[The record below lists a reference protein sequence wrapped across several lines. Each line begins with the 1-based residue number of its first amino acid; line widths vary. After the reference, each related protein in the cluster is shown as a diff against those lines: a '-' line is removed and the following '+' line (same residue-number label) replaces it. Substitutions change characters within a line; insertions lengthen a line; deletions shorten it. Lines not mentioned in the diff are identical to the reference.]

1 MSAAH
6 LIALV
11 MAGIVATRCVCVL
24 NILQHQPGRAYH
36 LFIGFGVSYVTLAV
50 TALGAALHILEG
62 TQRGPVKRE
71 PSMPAGVPPM
81 PERLKVDAVAV
92 EQWQEL
98 AVILTKMGVLT
109 TGDGEAL
116 ATLCEVHSAEQSCLL
131 QLRAGGAVMHTDLG
145 GVKPNPAG
153 PMYRS
158 LVAMKA
164 SLLSEFGLT
173 PSSRTKLATQVE
185 VKKDELEEFF
195 TAHG

>member
-1 MSAAH
+1 
-6 LIALV
+6 
-11 MAGIVATRCVCVL
+11 MAKA
-24 NILQHQPGRAYH
+24 GRRPKP
-36 LFIGFGVSYVTLAV
+36 
-50 TALGAALHILEG
+50 TALRILEG
-62 TQRGPVKRE
+62 TANRRPPSRE
-71 PSMPAGVPPM
+71 PSAPKGVPPV
-81 PERLKVDAVAV
+81 PERLKVDAVALAKW
-92 EQWQEL
+92 EEL
-98 AVILTKMGVLT
+98 AAILTQMGVLT

-173 PSSRTKLATQVE
+173 PSSRTKLATPIEKPQ
-185 VKKDELEEFF
+185 DDLEAFF
-195 TAHG
+195 GKHG

>member
-1 MSAAH
+1 MAKAGRRPKPT
-6 LIALV
+6 ALK
-11 MAGIVATRCVCVL
+11 
-24 NILQHQPGRAYH
+24 ILQ
-36 LFIGFGVSYVTLAV
+36 
-50 TALGAALHILEG
+50 G
-62 TQRGPVKRE
+62 TNRGPAKRE
-71 PSMPAGVPPM
+71 PSAPIGVPPM
-81 PERLKVDAVAV
+81 PERLKVDQVAV
-92 EQWQEL
+92 DKWVEL
-98 AVILTKMGVLT
+98 AEILSKMGVLT

-173 PSSRTKLATQVE
+173 PSSRTKLATKAE
-185 VKKDELEEFF
+185 VQKDELEAFF

>member
-1 MSAAH
+1 VAK
-6 LIALV
+6 
-11 MAGIVATRCVCVL
+11 AGRRPKPT
-24 NILQHQPGRAYH
+24 
-36 LFIGFGVSYVTLAV
+36 
-50 TALGAALHILEG
+50 ALHILEG
-62 TQRGPVKRE
+62 TLRGPVKRE
-71 PSMPAGVPPM
+71 PAMPTGVPPM
-81 PERLKVDAVAV
+81 PDRLKVDEVAV
-92 EQWQEL
+92 EKWHEL
-98 AVILTKMGVLT
+98 AGILTRMGVLT

-195 TAHG
+195 SAHG

>member
-1 MSAAH
+1 
-6 LIALV
+6 
-11 MAGIVATRCVCVL
+11 MAKA
-24 NILQHQPGRAYH
+24 GRRPKP
-36 LFIGFGVSYVTLAV
+36 
-50 TALGAALHILEG
+50 TAIRILEG
-62 TQRGPVKRE
+62 TQRGPAKRE
-71 PSMPAGVPPM
+71 PSMPPGVPPM

-92 EQWQEL
+92 EKWQEL
-98 AVILTKMGVLT
+98 AGILTKMGVLT

>member
-1 MSAAH
+1 
-6 LIALV
+6 
-11 MAGIVATRCVCVL
+11 MAKA
-24 NILQHQPGRAYH
+24 GRRPKP
-36 LFIGFGVSYVTLAV
+36 
-50 TALGAALHILEG
+50 TAIRILEG
-62 TQRGPVKRE
+62 TQRGPAKRE
-71 PSMPAGVPPM
+71 PSLLKGVPPM
-81 PERLKVDAVAV
+81 PERLSVDAIAV
-92 EQWQEL
+92 EKWHEL
-98 AVILTKMGVLT
+98 AGILTRMGVLT

-116 ATLCEVHSAEQSCLL
+116 ATLCEVHSAEQSCLM

-195 TAHG
+195 SAHG

>member
-1 MSAAH
+1 
-6 LIALV
+6 
-11 MAGIVATRCVCVL
+11 MAKA
-24 NILQHQPGRAYH
+24 GRRPKP
-36 LFIGFGVSYVTLAV
+36 
-50 TALGAALHILEG
+50 TALRILEG
-62 TQRGPVKRE
+62 TAKSKTKRE
-71 PSMPAGVPPM
+71 PSAPVGVPPM
-81 PERLKVDAVAV
+81 PERLKVDAVAL
-92 EQWQEL
+92 EKWNEL
-98 AVILTKMGVLT
+98 AGILSRMGVLT

-195 TAHG
+195 AAHG

>member
-1 MSAAH
+1 
-6 LIALV
+6 
-11 MAGIVATRCVCVL
+11 MAKA
-24 NILQHQPGRAYH
+24 GRRPKP
-36 LFIGFGVSYVTLAV
+36 
-50 TALGAALHILEG
+50 TAIRILEG
-62 TQRGPVKRE
+62 TQRGPAKRE
-71 PSMPAGVPPM
+71 PSMPPGVPPM

-92 EQWQEL
+92 EKWQEL
-98 AVILTKMGVLT
+98 ASILTKMGVLT

>member
-1 MSAAH
+1 
-6 LIALV
+6 
-11 MAGIVATRCVCVL
+11 MAKA
-24 NILQHQPGRAYH
+24 GRRPKP
-36 LFIGFGVSYVTLAV
+36 T
-50 TALGAALHILEG
+50 ALHILEG

-71 PSMPAGVPPM
+71 PSAPVGVPLM
-81 PERLKVDAVAV
+81 PERLKVDEVAV
-92 EQWQEL
+92 EKWNEL
-98 AVILTKMGVLT
+98 AGILTRMGVLT

-195 TAHG
+195 SAHG

>member
-1 MSAAH
+1 
-6 LIALV
+6 
-11 MAGIVATRCVCVL
+11 MAKA
-24 NILQHQPGRAYH
+24 GRRPKP
-36 LFIGFGVSYVTLAV
+36 
-50 TALGAALHILEG
+50 TALRILEG
-62 TQRGPVKRE
+62 TAKAKPTRE
-71 PSMPAGVPPM
+71 PCAPVGVPPM
-81 PERLKVDAVAV
+81 PERLKVEPVAV
-92 EQWQEL
+92 EKWTEL
-98 AVILTKMGVLT
+98 AGILSRMGVLT

-116 ATLCEVHSAEQSCLL
+116 ATLCEVHAAEQACLL
-131 QLRAGGAVMHTDLG
+131 QLRASGAVSHTAAG
-145 GVKPNPAG
+145 GMKPNPAG

>member
-1 MSAAH
+1 
-6 LIALV
+6 
-11 MAGIVATRCVCVL
+11 
-24 NILQHQPGRAYH
+24 
-36 LFIGFGVSYVTLAV
+36 
-50 TALGAALHILEG
+50 
-62 TQRGPVKRE
+62 
-71 PSMPAGVPPM
+71 MPPGVPPM
-81 PERLKVDAVAV
+81 PERLAVDEVAVAK
-92 EQWQEL
+92 WHEL
-98 AVILTKMGVLT
+98 AGILTRMGVLT

-131 QLRAGGAVMHTDLG
+131 QFRAGGAVMHTDLG

-195 TAHG
+195 AAHG

>member
-1 MSAAH
+1 
-6 LIALV
+6 
-11 MAGIVATRCVCVL
+11 MAKA
-24 NILQHQPGRAYH
+24 GRRPKPSG
-36 LFIGFGVSYVTLAV
+36 LR
-50 TALGAALHILEG
+50 ILEG
-62 TQRGPVKRE
+62 TAKKRAGRE
-71 PSMPAGVPPM
+71 PGMPPGVPPM
-81 PERLKVDAVAV
+81 PERLAVDEVAVAK
-92 EQWQEL
+92 WHEL
-98 AVILTKMGVLT
+98 AGILTRMGVLT

-131 QLRAGGAVMHTDLG
+131 QFRAGGAVMHTDLG

>member
-1 MSAAH
+1 VAK
-6 LIALV
+6 
-11 MAGIVATRCVCVL
+11 AGRRPKPT
-24 NILQHQPGRAYH
+24 
-36 LFIGFGVSYVTLAV
+36 
-50 TALGAALHILEG
+50 ALHILEG

-71 PSMPAGVPPM
+71 PSAPVGVPPM
-81 PERLKVDAVAV
+81 PERLKVDEVAV
-92 EQWQEL
+92 EKWHEL
-98 AVILTKMGVLT
+98 AGILTRMGVLT

-195 TAHG
+195 SAHG

>member
-1 MSAAH
+1 
-6 LIALV
+6 
-11 MAGIVATRCVCVL
+11 MAKA
-24 NILQHQPGRAYH
+24 GRRPKP
-36 LFIGFGVSYVTLAV
+36 
-50 TALGAALHILEG
+50 TAIRILEG
-62 TQRGPVKRE
+62 TQRGPAKRE
-71 PSMPAGVPPM
+71 PSMPPGVPPM

-92 EQWQEL
+92 EKWQEL
-98 AVILTKMGVLT
+98 ASILIKMGVLT

>member
-1 MSAAH
+1 
-6 LIALV
+6 
-11 MAGIVATRCVCVL
+11 MAKA
-24 NILQHQPGRAYH
+24 GRRPKP
-36 LFIGFGVSYVTLAV
+36 
-50 TALGAALHILEG
+50 TALRILEG
-62 TQRGPVKRE
+62 TAKGPPKRE
-71 PSMPAGVPPM
+71 PSAPVGVPPM
-81 PERLKVDAVAV
+81 PERLKVDEIAMAK
-92 EQWQEL
+92 WHEL
-98 AVILTKMGVLT
+98 AGILSRMGVLT

-153 PMYRS
+153 PLYRS

-195 TAHG
+195 SAHG

>member
-1 MSAAH
+1 
-6 LIALV
+6 
-11 MAGIVATRCVCVL
+11 MARA
-24 NILQHQPGRAYH
+24 GRRPKP
-36 LFIGFGVSYVTLAV
+36 
-50 TALGAALHILEG
+50 TAIRILEG
-62 TQRGPVKRE
+62 TQRGPAKRE

-81 PERLKVDAVAV
+81 PERLAVDKVAV
-92 EQWQEL
+92 EKWHEL
-98 AVILTKMGVLT
+98 AGILTRMGVLT

-116 ATLCEVHSAEQSCLL
+116 ATLCEVHSAEQSCLM

>member
-1 MSAAH
+1 MAKAGRRPKPSAIR
-6 LIALV
+6 L
-11 MAGIVATRCVCVL
+11 
-24 NILQHQPGRAYH
+24 
-36 LFIGFGVSYVTLAV
+36 
-50 TALGAALHILEG
+50 LEG
-62 TQRGPVKRE
+62 TQRKPKGRE
-71 PSMPAGVPPM
+71 PSAPVGVPPM
-81 PERLKVDAVAV
+81 PERLAVDEVAVAM
-92 EQWQEL
+92 WNEL
-98 AVILTKMGVLT
+98 AGILSRMGVLT

>member
-1 MSAAH
+1 MAKAGRRPKPT
-6 LIALV
+6 ALK
-11 MAGIVATRCVCVL
+11 
-24 NILQHQPGRAYH
+24 ILQ
-36 LFIGFGVSYVTLAV
+36 
-50 TALGAALHILEG
+50 G
-62 TQRGPVKRE
+62 TNRGPARRE
-71 PSMPAGVPPM
+71 PSAPVGVPPM
-81 PERLKVDAVAV
+81 PERLKVDQVAV
-92 EQWQEL
+92 DKWAEL
-98 AVILTKMGVLT
+98 ADILSKMGVLT

-173 PSSRTKLATQVE
+173 PSSRTKLATKAE
-185 VKKDELEEFF
+185 VQKDELEAFF

>member
-1 MSAAH
+1 
-6 LIALV
+6 
-11 MAGIVATRCVCVL
+11 MAKA
-24 NILQHQPGRAYH
+24 GRRPKP
-36 LFIGFGVSYVTLAV
+36 
-50 TALGAALHILEG
+50 TAIRILEG
-62 TQRGPVKRE
+62 TQRGPGKRE
-71 PSMPAGVPPM
+71 PSMPPGVPPM

-92 EQWQEL
+92 EKWQEL
-98 AVILTKMGVLT
+98 ASILTKMGVLT

>member
-1 MSAAH
+1 
-6 LIALV
+6 
-11 MAGIVATRCVCVL
+11 MAKA
-24 NILQHQPGRAYH
+24 GRRPKP
-36 LFIGFGVSYVTLAV
+36 
-50 TALGAALHILEG
+50 TALRILEG
-62 TQRGPVKRE
+62 TAHRKPPSRE
-71 PSMPAGVPPM
+71 PSAPKGVPPV
-81 PERLKVDAVAV
+81 PERLKADAVALAKW
-92 EQWQEL
+92 EEL
-98 AVILTKMGVLT
+98 AAILTQMGVLT

-173 PSSRTKLATQVE
+173 PSSRTKLATPIEKPQ
-185 VKKDELEEFF
+185 DDLEAFF
-195 TAHG
+195 GKHG

>member
-1 MSAAH
+1 
-6 LIALV
+6 
-11 MAGIVATRCVCVL
+11 MAKA
-24 NILQHQPGRAYH
+24 GRRPKP
-36 LFIGFGVSYVTLAV
+36 
-50 TALGAALHILEG
+50 TALKILEG
-62 TQRGPVKRE
+62 TAKGPPKRE
-71 PSMPAGVPPM
+71 PSAPPGVPPM
-81 PERLKVDAVAV
+81 PERLKVDEVATV
-92 EQWQEL
+92 KWHEL
-98 AVILTKMGVLT
+98 AAILTQMGVLT

-153 PMYRS
+153 PLYRS

-195 TAHG
+195 SAHG